1 VQKKMSNLQRKVNEV
16 KTLKEK
22 KEQGFFMNQSQLDKI
37 QKENEFKNELE
48 ALEAQYRWS
57 IRFGVWPS

>member
-1 VQKKMSNLQRKVNEV
+1 
-16 KTLKEK
+16 
-22 KEQGFFMNQSQLDKI
+22 MNQSQLDKI